1 MWISKKPKGHGI
13 ESSSDGIDTH
23 MNETN
28 TGELNHVNWMTE
40 EKKSCPGYCPTS
52 MWMLIKSVENFIHH
66 SVFVCACL
74 CVTWNINNNKKNK
87 EEIGKNII
95 FAHANI
101 LRIFFVVHSVCASLN
116 ENICIS
122 SLNQLWVHTN
132 TACYLTY
139 IFNYYCYYYD
149 NIYVFGRSCSCV
161 VVRICNTE

>member
-52 MWMLIKSVENFIHH
+52 MWMLIKSVENFIHY
-66 SVFVCACL
+66 SVFVCASL

-101 LRIFFVVHSVCASLN
+101 LRIFFRCSLCVCVSKWKYMHFISQPAVSIHKHSMLLD
-116 ENICIS
+116 IHI
-122 SLNQLWVHTN
+122 QLLLLLLW
-132 TACYLTY
+132 
-139 IFNYYCYYYD
+139 
-149 NIYVFGRSCSCV
+149 
-161 VVRICNTE
+161 